1 MKQIQAFGRLA
12 LIAGMFASLS
22 LADVITFQWS
32 TSGSFSSPGLP
43 SGLGFTGVS
52 GQTGSTDANGN
63 LSGINLGHFDFAN
76 IATDY
81 TGTFTFNIQFT
92 QPAGA
97 QNPAF
102 SVTLVADANVTGQ
115 GNSENDQLTIDF
127 PAASWYTFGP
137 PSGSFLFNVSDVSD
151 FRTGSQAD
159 TANLLGNISSA
170 AFSSPTGEAPAAVPE
185 PGTLSLV
192 ATVLGGLAFGL
203 KRKKS
208 QNV

>member
-1 MKQIQAFGRLA
+1 MKQTKQLARLVFVA
-12 LIAGMFASLS
+12 SMFASLS

-32 TSGSFSSPGLP
+32 TSGSFSDPGLP
-43 SGLGFTGVS
+43 SGLIFTGVS

-63 LSGINLGHFDFAN
+63 LSGINLGHFDFSN
-76 IATDY
+76 ITTDY
-81 TGTFTFNIQFT
+81 TGIFTFNIQFT

-102 SVTLVADANVTGQ
+102 NVTVVAEANVTGQ

-127 PAASWYTFGP
+127 PAASSYTFGP

-151 FRTGSQAD
+151 FRTGSQPD

-170 AFSSPTGEAPAAVPE
+170 SLSNPTGDAPAAVPE
-185 PGTLSLV
+185 PGTISLL
-192 ATVLGGLAFGL
+192 ATVLGGLAIGL
-203 KRKKS
+203 KRKKAQS
-208 QNV
+208 L